1 MSATHRLGALQLG
14 AEWLYS
20 DSRPDFGN
28 TSEAYHVF
36 NVTAAY
42 ALSKELKLALR
53 ADNLTDQN
61 DSNAYGYNPLGR
73 TLFVSMSYQ
82 Q

>member
-1 MSATHRLGALQLG
+1 
-14 AEWLYS
+14 
-20 DSRPDFGN
+20 
-28 TSEAYHVF
+28 VF

-42 ALSKELKLALR
+42 ALSKQLKVSLR

-61 DSNAYGYNPLGR
+61 DSNVYGYNPLGR
-73 TLFVSMSYQ
+73 TFFANLSYQ